1 MIFNIAVFFRGVS
14 TGPWLLEV
22 WVVSNH
28 NILKIVNINTLA
40 FIRLFILKVST
51 TLMQMIIRFC
61 AYVLQQQ
68 VYSVLLFLYMVFPT
82 EKQ

>member
-40 FIRLFILKVST
+40 FIRLFIFKVST

-61 AYVLQQQ
+61 AYVLS
-68 VYSVLLFLYMVFPT
+68 YPL
-82 EKQ
+82 